1 MNYPK
6 MLYKG
11 EPGYTDSAQMRDDLA
26 SRKIQ
31 TFIVQDEEQEAMRRE
46 QGWVDLADLMKKKPL
61 LTLPTLNSL
70 LLEGFGCGGREKAE
84 TQVHPS
90 RSK

>member
-11 EPGYTDSAQMRDDLA
+11 EPGYTDSAQIRDDLA

-61 LTLPTLNSL
+61 LTMPKV
-70 LLEGFGCGGREKAE
+70 EVPQEKAKRKY
-84 TQVHPS
+84 TRRAASDHAA
-90 RSK
+90 